1 MKQTRLMKA
10 LADETRLR
18 MMNLLFAAKV
28 PLCVCEIVDALGLPQ
43 YLVSRHLIILKNA
56 GLVKAEKEGT
66 WAYHSLQAEDET
78 TAGVFAFLRAFLTG
92 EVFDQDRKQ
101 LARRLRLR
109 AEGKCVVGFPPEGE
123 PSHKGFERRRLLA
136 KESV

>member
-1 MKQTRLMKA
+1 MTQTRLMKA

-56 GLVKAEKEGT
+56 GLVKAEREGT
-66 WAYHSLQAEDET
+66 WAYHSVNDENDT
-78 TAGVFAFLRAFLTG
+78 NAAVLAFLKAFLTG
-92 EVFDQDRKQ
+92 EMFDQDRKQ

-109 AEGKCVVGFPPEGE
+109 EDGKCVVGFPAEGE
-123 PSHKGFERRRLLA
+123 PPQNRFERRRMLV